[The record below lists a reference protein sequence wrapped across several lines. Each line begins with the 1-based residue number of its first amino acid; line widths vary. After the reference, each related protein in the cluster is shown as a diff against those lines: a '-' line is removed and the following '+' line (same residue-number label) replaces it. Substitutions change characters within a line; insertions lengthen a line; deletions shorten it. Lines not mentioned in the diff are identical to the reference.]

1 MLYVDLI
8 GACYDILVKPIPLM
22 QRHVDIFRHKV
33 IMGLHNK
40 PKRKEGGLL
49 DMDETGG
56 IDEEV
61 EINLEIPID
70 DPNQVVLHKEMF
82 LEVTSEK
89 RDLKLREDYLDFSF
103 TQFGR
108 VSDSKAVVL
117 DNKFPFDISVS
128 WQLLQTINKTTGS
141 LVDNPF
147 KVTPS
152 TAVIPANGSF

>member
-8 GACYDILVKPIPLM
+8 GTCYDILVKPIPLM
-22 QRHVDIFRHKV
+22 QRHIDIFRHKV

-40 PKRKEGGLL
+40 PRRKELGILE
-49 DMDETGG
+49 DEMGMV
-56 IDEEV
+56 DDEV

-82 LEVTSEK
+82 LEMSSEN
-89 RDLKLREDYLDFSF
+89 RDIKLREDFLDFSF
-103 TQFGR
+103 TSYGR
-108 VSDSKAVVL
+108 VSDSKVVTL
-117 DNKFPFDISVS
+117 DNKFPFDIQIS
-128 WQLLQTINKTTGS
+128 WQLLQTINKITGQ

-152 TAVIPANGSF
+152 IAVIPANGSL